1 MKKLSAIEIPPKE
14 ARYAAEHIRNIH
26 GVTPILPMETL
37 VRDGIIINLL
47 GKFENVQSIYTF
59 KARGAEWFV
68 YCLMSDYIKTGMADG
83 RYVGFDEKPVL
94 VTASAGNHAQGV
106 ALAAKRY
113 GLETKIYMPKSTPS
127 IKKDRVAELGGK
139 IELVGDVFDEALKEA
154 KEFKKEKRNRVFVP
168 PFENPHIMTG
178 QASVAVEVLS
188 QTCPLHPDYMKV
200 ARYDWDAPDVIISG
214 LGGGGLV
221 SGMGS
226 VVKEFNEASGKR
238 IRVIGVQSEA
248 ADSMYRSIKAG
259 EHRPS
264 SDPEAKSIAEG
275 IAVKEASP
283 RMINTVQKYVDQVVL
298 VSEDNIRKGIA
309 YIDQH
314 PELRDKVWMTQEE
327 YNPSVPF
334 RKLPSASAHVFEKRK
349 LNRVEGAGAASYA
362 AVLFGDLYGEVN
374 WREIAGDR
382 EKIDVV
388 CVLTGSN
395 IPPEKHYELTKN
407 IIRPK
412 NV

>member
-14 ARYAAEHIRNIH
+14 ARKASEHIRNIH
-26 GVTPILPMETL
+26 GVTPILPLETL
-37 VRDGIIINLL
+37 VRDGVIINLL

-59 KARGAEWFV
+59 KARGAEWFI
-68 YCLMSDYIKTGMADG
+68 YHLMSDYIKTGMANG
-83 RYVGFDEKPVL
+83 RYIGFDERPVL

-113 GLETKIYMPKSTPS
+113 GLEAIIYMPKSTPS
-127 IKKDRVAELGGK
+127 VKRERVAELGGD
-139 IELVGDVFDEALKEA
+139 IRLVGSVFDDALKKA
-154 KEFKKEKRNRVFVP
+154 KEFRTEKENRIFVP

-178 QASVAVEVLS
+178 QASVAVEILS
-188 QTCPLHPDYMKV
+188 QYCPLHPDYMKV
-200 ARYDWDAPDVIISG
+200 AGYKWDTPDVIISG

-238 IRVIGVQSEA
+238 IRIIGVQSEA
-248 ADSMYRSIKAG
+248 ANSMYRSIKAG
-259 EHRPS
+259 EYRPS
-264 SDPEAKSIAEG
+264 SNPEAKSVAEG

-283 RMINTVQKYVDQVVL
+283 RMIKTVQKYVDQVVL
-298 VSEDNIRKGIA
+298 VSEENIRRSIA

-314 PELRDKVWMTQEE
+314 PDLKDKFWLTQEV
-327 YNPSVPF
+327 YNPAIPF
-334 RKLPSASAHVFEKRK
+334 RKLPTEDAHVFERRP
-349 LNRVEGAGAASYA
+349 LNRVEGAGAASYS
-362 AVLFGDLYGEVN
+362 AVLFGDLYGEIN
-374 WREIAGDR
+374 WKEIASGR
-382 EKIDVV
+382 EKIDVI

-395 IPPEKHYELTKN
+395 IPPEKHYELTKD
-407 IIRPK
+407 IVRPK